1 LNLFYSKIILKS
13 VLGEARMMKTSLHR
27 LYQWTLDA
35 PHEPAQVQKLNGE
48 WKSISSQEMMD
59 RIFYIA
65 CYLESIGLQK
75 GEVINILSYNRPEWV
90 QFDLAPHLIGVMSA
104 GLYPN
109 SNASD
114 IQYVLEHTE
123 ARVLVVQNK
132 TYFEKIQGTLPSSVE
147 KVVVIEGDAS
157 FYKGAVTYAEV
168 IEVGQKLAQEK
179 KLEDYLEQVDPDAP
193 AFMIYTSGTTGDPK
207 GVMISHANLCFAI
220 DGVIE
225 AWSIP
230 VGVNKKLFSFLPLC
244 HIAEKLQNVGY
255 GITGRGTIYFC
266 TQFDQLTTELGEVEP
281 DVLLCV
287 PRLWEKMMEGVNQ
300 KLNKAQGVKK
310 HLAKWAF
317 EVGYKVSA
325 AKYSGKKLST
335 LDQVQYR
342 LAEKLIFSKVKE
354 ALGLGKLEKAA
365 SGAAPLPSHVT
376 RWFGALGIEILEDY
390 GQSETSAVLSLTVP
404 GIDNAGN
411 VGRAQPGTEMK
422 IADDGEVLTRG
433 PHLFKGYFK
442 NEQAT
447 RETIDSEGWLHT
459 GDLGKINEDGFL
471 QIIGRKKEVLKTSGG
486 KMIAPLPI
494 EEKIK
499 EDPMI
504 SQVCIVGD
512 NRKFFSAIITL
523 NESTLADLQK
533 ENKLTQ
539 QVIEDPEVVGHVKS
553 VVDRVNASLAS
564 YEQIKYFKLINREFS
579 IEEGEMTPTM
589 KMKRSV
595 IEKNFNPLIEGIYS

>member
-1 LNLFYSKIILKS
+1 
-13 VLGEARMMKTSLHR
+13 MMKTSLHR

>member
-1 LNLFYSKIILKS
+1 
-13 VLGEARMMKTSLHR
+13 MKTSLHR